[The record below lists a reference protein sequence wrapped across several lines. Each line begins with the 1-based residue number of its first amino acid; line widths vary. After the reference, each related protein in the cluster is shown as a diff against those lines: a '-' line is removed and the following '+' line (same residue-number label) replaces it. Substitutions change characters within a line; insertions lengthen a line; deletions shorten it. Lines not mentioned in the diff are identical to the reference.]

1 MGFFSKD
8 RNMSDKDS
16 SATRM
21 AAIENIKST
30 EADLHGDKLSSQPL
44 FNSPKLKS
52 NYGIDDAI
60 KLLRKLTHINSD
72 VKIIVAKTTLE
83 SMNVVIGDLIKEAQ
97 GKEENITNQ
106 IAQLRKEIDALQAE
120 IKKRN
125 DSIAEL
131 QADFTE
137 TKEVRLCLTKGEPL
151 ESNQKTQN
159 KTGLEAA
166 PNLQAEPSV
175 KNPATPAEKTEEK
188 LDINLE
194 KPNH

>member
-8 RNMSDKDS
+8 RQVSDKDS
-16 SATRM
+16 SAAR
-21 AAIENIKST
+21 AAALGNIKS
-30 EADLHGDKLSSQPL
+30 EEGNLHSDQLSSQPL
-44 FNSPKLKS
+44 FNAQKLKS

-137 TKEVRLCLTKGEPL
+137 TKEVRLCLAKGEPL
-151 ESNQKTQN
+151 ESGPKTQSKVGPETAVN
-159 KTGLEAA
+159 AQTT
-166 PNLQAEPSV
+166 PNPQKPAGSTENTEDKFTTSV
-175 KNPATPAEKTEEK
+175 K
-188 LDINLE
+188 
-194 KPNH
+194 KP

>member
-8 RNMSDKDS
+8 RQASDKDL
-16 SATRM
+16 SAARM
-21 AAIENIKST
+21 AAMESIKS
-30 EADLHGDKLSSQPL
+30 EEDHLHGDKLSSQPL
-44 FNSPKLKS
+44 FNAQKLKS
-52 NYGIDDAI
+52 IYGIDDAI

-131 QADFTE
+131 QADYTE
-137 TKEVRLCLTKGEPL
+137 TKEVRLCLAKGEPL
-151 ESNQKTQN
+151 ESQPKIPNKGGLDTAINAQTTSSPQKT
-159 KTGLEAA
+159 AA
-166 PNLQAEPSV
+166 P
-175 KNPATPAEKTEEK
+175 TENTEDK
-188 LDINLE
+188 LASNT
-194 KPNH
+194 KKS